1 MLYLMTSIEENPVL
15 PFDLGPEA
23 IFTLKW
29 REKASWRFLSGECIQ
44 WHRLR
49 KRLRFW
55 KNQRV
60 YLFRLFGDQRDG
72 MLLSNE
78 TRENRCAYA
87 SGIASCGS
95 TSEVQCSLWGEIKA
109 EWKTVTVD
117 VERWRDH
124 YANAFGALS
133 LVTCELRP
141 ISAWS
146 PSDGR
151 GGVTKVPFSSI
162 LAEELSNLQ
171 GAWNTLE
178 VVIIRGHVCPYIV
191 VFASDNSDTDGP
203 VEQLKTRTQTI

>member
-1 MLYLMTSIEENPVL
+1 MLYLMTSIEENPNQPVL
-15 PFDLGPEA
+15 PFDLGSEA

-29 REKASWRFLSGECIQ
+29 REKASSRFLSGECIQ
-44 WHRLR
+44 WHLLR

-78 TRENRCAYA
+78 TRENRCAFA
-87 SGIASCGS
+87 SGIASS
-95 TSEVQCSLWGEIKA
+95 QVQCSLWGEIKA

-151 GGVTKVPFSSI
+151 GGITKVPFSSI
-162 LAEELSNLQ
+162 LAEESSSLQ
-171 GAWNTLE
+171 GALYHETHWRL
-178 VVIIRGHVCPYIV
+178 
-191 VFASDNSDTDGP
+191 
-203 VEQLKTRTQTI
+203 